1 MQNDLEFEEM
11 VRYDFV
17 VGFGWILE
25 NPGFVFLGFW
35 LICICWIRLANLTY
49 NIV

>member
-1 MQNDLEFEEM
+1 MQNDLEFEVM

-25 NPGFVFLGFW
+25 NPGFVFFGFW
-35 LICICWIRLANLTY
+35 LNMYMLDQAS
-49 NIV
+49 